1 MRALVGAVVLRADLV
16 EDGAA
21 GSERFI
27 ECLLEGLFKV
37 AERPRTHA
45 ANRVVLTRFAFRMGW
60 VLERHCLTL
69 VNRHVERSDAKD
81 ARLRPRFPRKTTDLA
96 SSR

>member
-1 MRALVGAVVLRADLV
+1 VVLLGVDVV

-27 ECLLEGLFKV
+27 ECLLEGLVEV

-45 ANRVVLTRFAFRMGW
+45 ANRVVLTRIVFRIGW
-60 VLERHCLTL
+60 VLERHCLASF
-69 VNRHVERSDAKD
+69 NRHLERSGAKD
-81 ARLRPRFPRKTTDLA
+81 ARLA
-96 SSR
+96 S